1 MKENPQAEKLTKDN
15 HPKKS
20 FSGIFLNII
29 ILLLAIIVI
38 YMSYSLYLK
47 LDKSGKPE
55 AHLNNKS
62 KSRILQVEVL
72 NGCGISGVAD
82 RITDYL
88 RQHNFDVVQIGNYIS
103 YDVEKS
109 IVIDRTG
116 NMSNAFKVA
125 DTLGISRNNVIQ
137 QVNSNY
143 FLDVSLIIGKD
154 FNNLKPYQ

>member
-29 ILLLAIIVI
+29 ILLLAVIVI

-47 LDKSGKPE
+47 LDKGGKPE